1 MNFHDFFCFIQIF
14 ALNLREISR
23 TIIMD
28 VDFNISLAEVVE
40 PMVRE
45 KFEYDGIT
53 TFQQL
58 YQEKKSS
65 LGLSDTQ
72 IQKMLKIDR
81 QTLKPILEGNA
92 KRINFLSMLKLAS
105 FLGISVDNLAK
116 IYVPQMESEVISELQ
131 NAREGSFIA
140 EYFDVPRLIKMN
152 FFQKDSTAHEMAHKI
167 MSFFKLARLQDYADK
182 EYEAALSRTK
192 RDSNR
197 LMKMF
202 WLKSAETQFKN
213 IPNPNEF
220 NRNKLVEILPRIKP
234 YSRIIDTGLLTV
246 AKALFQ
252 CGVTVIFQ
260 PRIEGLQI
268 RGATMIINHVPC
280 VVLSDNKKNYPTLWF
295 ALLHEL
301 YHVLYDFEKIE
312 QNVYHIS
319 DNELELWLPNEEK
332 ADRFALEF
340 FLSEEKYQFI
350 SAYIGSNF
358 KVQQFAQKCFIH
370 PSIIYA
376 RYCMDH
382 GNWQFYQKYIP
393 DMKGAIELLNT
404 HPFEKESIMESAVK
418 IKEEVFNI

>member
-1 MNFHDFFCFIQIF
+1 
-14 ALNLREISR
+14 
-23 TIIMD
+23 MD
-28 VDFNISLAEVVE
+28 VDFNIAMAEVVE
-40 PMVRE
+40 PLVRE

-58 YQEKKSS
+58 YQEKKNA

-116 IYVPQMESEVISELQ
+116 MYVPQMDSEIISELQ

-140 EYFDVPRLIKMN
+140 EYFDVPRLVKMN
-152 FFQKDSTAHEMAHKI
+152 FFKKDSTAHEMAQKVVN
-167 MSFFKLARLQDYADK
+167 FFKLEKLQDYANK
-182 EYEAALSRTK
+182 EYEAVLSKTK

-202 WLKSAETQFKN
+202 WLKSAEIHFLN
-213 IPNPNEF
+213 MHNPYSF
-220 NRNKLVEILPRIKP
+220 NRKQLVEILPRIKP
-234 YSRIIDTGLLTV
+234 YSRDTDTGLLTV
-246 AKALFQ
+246 AKALFK

-260 PRIEGLQI
+260 QRIEGLQI
-268 RGATMIINHVPC
+268 RGATMVINNKPC
-280 VVLSDNKKNYPTLWF
+280 VVLSDHKKNYPTLWF

-301 YHVLYDFEKIE
+301 YHVLYDFDKIE

-319 DNELELWLPNEEK
+319 DNEMELWLPNEEK

-350 SAYIGSNF
+350 SSYINSNF
-358 KVQQFAQKCFIH
+358 KVRQYAQKCYIH

-376 RYCMDH
+376 RYCMEH
-382 GNWQFYQKYIP
+382 GDWQFYQKYIP
-393 DMKGAIELLNT
+393 DTKKAVELLNT
-404 HPFEKESIMESAVK
+404 HPFEKETILESVEK
-418 IKEEVFNI
+418 IKEEVFNV

>member
-1 MNFHDFFCFIQIF
+1 
-14 ALNLREISR
+14 
-23 TIIMD
+23 MD
-28 VDFNISLAEVVE
+28 VDFNIALAEVVE
-40 PMVRE
+40 PLVRE

-105 FLGISVDNLAK
+105 FLGISVDHLAK
-116 IYVPQMESEVISELQ
+116 MYVPQMDKDVISELQ

-140 EYFDVPRLIKMN
+140 EYFDVPRLVKMN
-152 FFQKDSTAHEMAHKI
+152 FFKKDSTAHEMAQKV
-167 MSFFKLARLQDYADK
+167 MQFFELKKLQDYAEN

-202 WLKSAETQFKN
+202 WLRSAEMQFKN
-213 IPNPNEF
+213 IQNPNPF
-220 NRNKLVEILPRIKP
+220 DRKKLVEILPRIKP
-234 YSRIIDTGLLTV
+234 YSRITNTGLLTV
-246 AKALFQ
+246 AKALFR

-260 PRIEGLQI
+260 QRIEGLQI
-268 RGATMIINHVPC
+268 RGATMIIDHVPC
-280 VVLSDNKKNYPTLWF
+280 VVLSDHKKNYPTLWF

-301 YHVLYDFEKIE
+301 YHVLYDFDKIE
-312 QNVYHIS
+312 QNFYHIS
-319 DNELELWLPNEEK
+319 DNEIELWLPNEEK
-332 ADRFALEF
+332 ADKFALDF

-350 SAYIGSNF
+350 SAYIGSDY
-358 KVQQFAQKCFIH
+358 KVQQFAQKCYIH

-382 GNWQFYQKYIP
+382 GDWQFYQKFIP
-393 DMKGAIELLNT
+393 DMKAAVELLNT
-404 HPFEKESIMESAVK
+404 HPFEKESILESVEQ
-418 IKEEVFNI
+418 IKEEVFNIY